1 MRESR
6 NLVLKKNFSNFYY
19 KKIMLKRFIKK
30 MMEFFRQVSEGIDK
44 TQYKNG
50 HGKV

>member
-1 MRESR
+1 M
-6 NLVLKKNFSNFYY
+6 KKFF
-19 KKIMLKRFIKK
+19 KKILK
-30 MMEFFRQVSEGIDK
+30 FFKIVSEGIDK